1 MKDTAAAGN
10 EAQNAMDDAI
20 FDKKRLSDGDR
31 LQALDRTGIMDA
43 PPPTSHQR
51 AARLAGRL
59 LKVPVCLVSFV
70 DDKRQYFSAQ
80 TGLDAPLSETRMTP
94 LSHSLCQH
102 VVTSE
107 ETLVVDD
114 TRKNPMVCGNGAV
127 QDMNVIAYLGAP
139 IRSPEGYVL
148 GSFCAIDTKPRKWS
162 EDDIAHM
169 RDFAAMIESDLRLR
183 ETLEE
188 RDIVLQ
194 EMNHR
199 VKNLFTIVN
208 SILRMERR
216 AHDTAEELAES
227 VGNRLKALSDA
238 QQMIVPVIHA
248 RQSEGATT
256 TLDALTRKLLS
267 PHGGDHDTRILI
279 RGDHVPVGPKAAVY
293 LALALHE
300 LATNAAKYGG
310 LSQDGGKLLV
320 EWSRS
325 EGDVVVMT
333 WEETGL
339 AWDRQSPKRS
349 GFGSRLLS
357 IAVEGQLAGE
367 IETEIATDRFTR
379 TLRMPAAR
387 LQH

>member
-1 MKDTAAAGN
+1 MKDTPDAGF
-10 EAQNAMDDAI
+10 EVQDTMDSTFSGDS
-20 FDKKRLSDGDR
+20 RLKDRER
-31 LQALDRTGIMDA
+31 LQALERTGIMDA
-43 PPPTSHQR
+43 APPSSHMR

-59 LKVPVCLVSFV
+59 LKVPVSLVSFV
-70 DDKRQYFSAQ
+70 DDTRQYFSAQ
-80 TGLDAPLSETRMTP
+80 TGLDSPLSETRTTP

-102 VVTSE
+102 VVTAE
-107 ETLVVDD
+107 DALVVEDA
-114 TRKNPMVCGNGAV
+114 RENPLVCSNGAV
-127 QDMNVIAYLGAP
+127 TDMNVIAYLGVP
-139 IRSPEGYVL
+139 IRSPDGYVL
-148 GSFCAIDTKPRKWS
+148 GSFCAIDKKPRKWT
-162 EDDIAHM
+162 EDDVSHM

-199 VKNLFTIVN
+199 IKNLFTIIN

-216 AHDTAEELAES
+216 SHDTAEALAES
-227 VGNRLKALSDA
+227 VGNRLKALADA

-267 PHGGDHDTRILI
+267 PHGSAHDTRIVI

-310 LSQDGGKLLV
+310 LSQDGGNLSIT
-320 EWSRS
+320 WSRS
-325 EGDVVVMT
+325 DDNTVVMI

-339 AWDRQSPKRS
+339 TWEREKPTRS

-357 IAVEGQLAGE
+357 IAVEGQLAGQ
-367 IETEIATDRFTR
+367 IETEVSVERFVR
-379 TLRMPAAR
+379 TLRMPASR
-387 LQH
+387 LQY